1 MFGFNF
7 ISKLSA
13 ILLVLSFSSF
23 TAAAPYTVSY
33 ADTVESDA
41 GPYISGGLFTI
52 SIVLDNGGAT
62 AASQTWTSAHIVSIT
77 FNVND
82 SPNTITTVLSPVL
95 LTSDVGSFVTNAS
108 GALTAVPS
116 QWIDKTSI
124 STILSSND
132 PGGLLEFDFSIRGGN
147 DVYSNRTSGFSAA
160 MTNVKNNV
168 TASFWTNPAV
178 AVAPATPVPTMSI
191 WGIGLLSGMI
201 GLLGMYHRR
210 RK

>member
-33 ADTVESDA
+33 ADTVAATE
-41 GPYISGGLFTI
+41 GPYIDGGLFTI

-62 AASQTWTSAHIVSIT
+62 AASQTWTSADIVSIT

-82 SPNTITTVLSPVL
+82 APNTITTVLSPVV
-95 LTSDVGSFVTNAS
+95 LTTDVGSFVTNAL

-116 QWIDKTSI
+116 EWVDNAAS
-124 STILSSND
+124 STRLSSND
-132 PGGLLEFDFSIRGGN
+132 PDLLAFLFYINNGN
-147 DVYSNRTSGFSAA
+147 SVYFNDTSGF
-160 MTNVKNNV
+160 
-168 TASFWTNPAV
+168 F
-178 AVAPATPVPTMSI
+178 
-191 WGIGLLSGMI
+191 LLP
-201 GLLGMYHRR
+201 
-210 RK
+210 